1 LKETSLQVSFL
12 SILGIYSWK
21 VYFIGLS
28 KRGML
33 YIFRTLYD
41 TPEEAMTRIDLRSVD
56 ARVVGTPSS
65 NIIKVFNGD
74 VKFYLKFQTIE
85 EFSSWLRQLSDF
97 GVSAA
102 VRQSNSSVRNS
113 PSNHQS
119 PHPEDSR
126 SSSQQQRN
134 PGETDDFSSTFG
146 M

>member
-1 LKETSLQVSFL
+1 VSFI
-12 SILGIYSWK
+12 SILGLYSWK
-21 VYFIGLS
+21 LYFIGLS
-28 KRGML
+28 KRGVL

-41 TPEEAMTRIDLRSVD
+41 TPDEALIRIDLRSVD
-56 ARVVGTPSS
+56 ARVVGSPSS

-102 VRQSNSSVRNS
+102 TRQSASSTSKNS
-113 PSNHQS
+113 PSSNTQAQ
-119 PHPEDSR
+119 DAR
-126 SSSQQQRN
+126 SSQQQQQS
-134 PGETDDFSSTFG
+134 PGDTDEFSSSFG